1 MDGRSVW
8 VISLQLPVVLAHH
21 ATPAPERTTRVCD
34 VLWVLI
40 EAVGTR
46 GAHGLTQFAAGVR
59 FWSVV
64 QVVLD
69 LDGLPQLVNREVRE
83 AIERV
88 TVAVLANTTR
98 KLKVLVRLE
107 LSLRAINTHSA
118 CGKHVYRKHFLAT
131 ELCFEV
137 A

>member
-88 TVAVLANTTR
+88 TVAVLHDG
-98 KLKVLVRLE
+98 
-107 LSLRAINTHSA
+107 LSLAHHDARAEGCEAANA
-118 CGKHVYRKHFLAT
+118 HVVQAT
-131 ELCFEV
+131 E
-137 A
+137 